1 MRSITCCPACQTQ
14 FFVTEVQL
22 NKHDGKVRCG
32 QCLHVFNAKTQFV
45 AIDSPIVETTSAET
59 LSTDTPPTVAPI
71 ELSSETS
78 TIISTSTE
86 AAPIDADLTPD
97 AEPDLAQITD
107 PENTEPETP
116 AASKP
121 DNQTTAEWPSI
132 DHDILDD
139 NDLLNAA
146 ALNLTSFNQAPLEQE
161 PFAEEVEL
169 SASPEDVQAFA
180 AETTISL
187 GNGSTTTRDNEN
199 DTIIVDDDDFDDET
213 EHQFDAEQIKNLNDI
228 TKLTVIADN
237 QANYFDDLAGKNKLA
252 TKNSI
257 KKSHRWLWLAG
268 TFILLVIAAAQS
280 IYFLRDDIAIYYP
293 NVKPILVK
301 ACQQL
306 ACSVNLPKQIEL
318 IVIDDSDMQED
329 KNIEGVMHLSSSLIN
344 KAGFNLAYPNL
355 ELTLTDVE
363 DNPTLRRVFTP
374 TEYLPANTNVA
385 LGLKAGEEI
394 KIKLAITTQGETVAG
409 YRIFVTY

>member
-14 FFVTEVQL
+14 FFVTEIQL

-45 AIDSPIVETTSAET
+45 AIDTPITETTSAET
-59 LSTDTPPTVAPI
+59 PSIDTPPTVAPI
-71 ELSSETS
+71 ELPSETLA
-78 TIISTSTE
+78 IITTSTE
-86 AAPIDADLTPD
+86 TAPLDTDLTAD
-97 AEPDLAQITD
+97 TEPDLSQNTE
-107 PENTEPETP
+107 PESTEPETP
-116 AASKP
+116 SASKP
-121 DNQTTAEWPSI
+121 NNQTTAEWPAI
-132 DHDILDD
+132 DHGVLDE
-139 NDLLNAA
+139 NELLTAA
-146 ALNLTSFNQAPLEQE
+146 SLNLTSFNRAPLEQE

-169 SASPEDVQAFA
+169 SASPEDVLSFA
-180 AETTISL
+180 AE
-187 GNGSTTTRDNEN
+187 STKAIDSNSTNRDDEI
-199 DTIIVDDDDFDDET
+199 DTIIVDDDT

-237 QANYFDDLAGKNKLA
+237 QANYFDDLAGKHKLA
-252 TKNSI
+252 SKNAI
-257 KKSHRWLWLAG
+257 KKSHRWLWFTGA
-268 TFILLVIAAAQS
+268 FILLVIAAAQS

-363 DNPTLRRVFTP
+363 DNPTLRRVLTP
-374 TEYLPANTNVA
+374 IEYLSANTNVA